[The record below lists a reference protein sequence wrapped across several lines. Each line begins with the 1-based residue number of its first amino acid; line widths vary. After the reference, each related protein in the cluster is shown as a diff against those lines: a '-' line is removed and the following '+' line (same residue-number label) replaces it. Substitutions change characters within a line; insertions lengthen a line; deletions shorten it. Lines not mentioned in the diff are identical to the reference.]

1 MKTQEKVMIT
11 EDDFS
16 IGDLISVARHHAPLE
31 LSMSVKKRIN
41 QGRDIVERFVE
52 EERVIYGIT
61 TGVGENSKI
70 KISASDSR
78 ELQKNIIMSHACGMG
93 DPLEKEIV
101 RAIMVMM
108 IKNLSLGY
116 SGVRLETVERLAE
129 MVNKD
134 VIPFVPREGSL
145 GYLNH
150 QAHISLV
157 LLGMGEAYNQGGLTD
172 GETALKKAGI
182 KPIELH
188 EKEGL
193 SLINGTVDMTAIGA
207 LAVYDAINVLK
218 AADIVSI
225 ISFEALK
232 GTYYAFDPKISKVKR
247 HPGQKKTTDNI
258 HKLIENSEIT
268 EKFKDYRTQDALS
281 IRSIPQVHGACKDA
295 VDYIRTIVEREM
307 NSASD
312 NPLVFD
318 DQEGARAISS
328 SNCHGEAIALAMDF
342 LAISLSELANIS
354 ERRIFRLVSPQHSEL
369 PPYLIEQSGLNSG
382 YMISQY
388 VAASLV
394 SNNKV
399 YSHPSSVD
407 SIPTTGGQEDHVS
420 MGTSAALKALKVIAN
435 TEKVIGIEWMCS
447 CQGIEFHQ
455 PLQPG
460 TGTTAAC
467 DLFRK
472 YVPRLEQ
479 DRILYKDMRTAA
491 ELVHSAEIVKHVE
504 AKIGPLQF

>member
-31 LSMSVKKRIN
+31 LSMSVKKRIS

-129 MVNKD
+129 IVNKD

-157 LLGMGEAYNQGGLTD
+157 LLGMGEAYNQGVLTD

-218 AADIVSI
+218 ASDIVSI

-295 VDYIRTIVEREM
+295 VDYVRTIVEREM

-342 LAISLSELANIS
+342 LAISLSELA
-354 ERRIFRLVSPQHSEL
+354 
-369 PPYLIEQSGLNSG
+369 
-382 YMISQY
+382 
-388 VAASLV
+388 
-394 SNNKV
+394 
-399 YSHPSSVD
+399 
-407 SIPTTGGQEDHVS
+407 
-420 MGTSAALKALKVIAN
+420 KATLSK
-435 TEKVIGIEWMCS
+435 
-447 CQGIEFHQ
+447 
-455 PLQPG
+455 
-460 TGTTAAC
+460 
-467 DLFRK
+467 
-472 YVPRLEQ
+472 
-479 DRILYKDMRTAA
+479 ILR
-491 ELVHSAEIVKHVE
+491 V
-504 AKIGPLQF
+504 